1 MLKSIGLVDN
11 IKLNGKIKLPVEL
24 AGRYLVHDFYNGKY
38 PHKLKLQEWVKSQN
52 GWGRYPIIFE
62 FKDEYERKD
71 HNAKY
76 QTLKNIISL
85 VRLVNYNSI
94 FLQHVVSFENSR
106 VTISTSN
113 DDFRPS
119 SFLGKNE
126 EITKESIEEA
136 ERIVNLFKKIIDE
149 KQSLR
154 LPRAVLYWDYSSCS
168 GSFER
173 KAVELFTALEAL
185 FTTDSSEISY
195 KLANRA
201 SWFIERSDPEMR
213 RQVFDEIRKGYDL
226 RSKIV
231 HGDDYSKKFDI
242 ELVKKLHSL
251 TRDIILKMLQNDSL
265 VKKLRNRDKELIND
279 FYHDLTSGKTI

>member
-11 IKLNGKIKLPVEL
+11 IWLDGKIKLPIEL

-38 PHKLKLQEWVKSQN
+38 PHKLELQEWVKSQSE
-52 GWGRYPIIFE
+52 WGRYPIIFE

-76 QTLKNIISL
+76 QTLKKIISL
-85 VRLVNYNSI
+85 VRLVNYNRI

-106 VTISTSN
+106 VTMSTSN

-136 ERIVNLFKKIIDE
+136 ERIVNLFKRIIDK
-149 KQSLR
+149 KQNLR
-154 LPRAVLYWDYSSCS
+154 LPRVVLYWDSSSCS

-201 SWFIERSDPEMR
+201 SWFIERSDAEKR

-251 TRDIILKMLQNDSL
+251 TRDVILKMLQNDSL
-265 VKKLRNRDKELIND
+265 LKKLVNRDKELIND
-279 FYHDLTSGKTI
+279 FYNDLTSGKTI

>member
-1 MLKSIGLVDN
+1 MLKSIGLIDN
-11 IKLNGKIKLPVEL
+11 IWLDDKIKLPIEL
-24 AGRYLVHDFYNGKY
+24 AERYLVHDFYSGKY
-38 PHKLKLQEWVKSQN
+38 PNKLELQEWVKSQSE
-52 GWGRYPIIFE
+52 WGRYPVVFE

-76 QTLKNIISL
+76 QTLKNVISL
-85 VRLVNYNSI
+85 IRLVSYNRI
-94 FLQHVVSFENSR
+94 FLQHVVSFENSH
-106 VTISTSN
+106 VTMSTSN

-119 SFLGKNE
+119 SFLGKSE
-126 EITKESIEEA
+126 EITKESIDEA
-136 ERIVNLFKKIIDE
+136 ERIINLFKKIIGR
-149 KQSLR
+149 KQNLR
-154 LPRAVLYWDYSSCS
+154 LPRAVLYWDSSSCS

-201 SWFIERSDPEMR
+201 SWFIERSDAEKR
-213 RQVFDEIRKGYDL
+213 RKVFDEIRKGYDL

-251 TRDIILKMLQNDSL
+251 TRDVVLKILQDNSL
-265 VKKLRNRDKELIND
+265 VKKLVNRDKELIND
-279 FYHDLTSGKTI
+279 FYNDLTSGKTI